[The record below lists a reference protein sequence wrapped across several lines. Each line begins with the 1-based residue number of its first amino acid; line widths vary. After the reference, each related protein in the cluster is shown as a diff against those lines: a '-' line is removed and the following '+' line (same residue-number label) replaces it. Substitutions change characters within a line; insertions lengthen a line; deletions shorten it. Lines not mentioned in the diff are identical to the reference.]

1 LKHPV
6 CNWRL
11 SKRLPWAKGNSSLSR
26 LRHFPT
32 DTLKIDRA
40 FISRIDTDADNRAI
54 VRTIVALAHNFGL
67 KVVAE
72 GVETP
77 EEVDELLA
85 IDCEY
90 AQGYFFSRPV
100 DEDTAMHLL
109 SAGHCGKEPFPRRA
123 LKESSLVRSPC

>member
-1 LKHPV
+1 MALKHPV

-54 VRTIVALAHNFGL
+54 VSYHCCIGAQFRP
-67 KVVAE
+67 E
-72 GVETP
+72 G
-77 EEVDELLA
+77 
-85 IDCEY
+85 
-90 AQGYFFSRPV
+90 GGRGSR
-100 DEDTAMHLL
+100 D
-109 SAGHCGKEPFPRRA
+109 SRRG
-123 LKESSLVRSPC
+123 R

>member
-1 LKHPV
+1 M
-6 CNWRL
+6 
-11 SKRLPWAKGNSSLSR
+11 
-26 LRHFPT
+26 
-32 DTLKIDRA
+32 KIDRA

-72 GVETP
+72 EVETP